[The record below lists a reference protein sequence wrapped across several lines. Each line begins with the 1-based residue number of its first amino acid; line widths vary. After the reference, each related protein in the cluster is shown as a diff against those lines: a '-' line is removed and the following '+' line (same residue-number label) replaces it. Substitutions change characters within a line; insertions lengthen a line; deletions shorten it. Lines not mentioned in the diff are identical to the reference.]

1 MTVIDF
7 ECSHNE
13 EETSKTW
20 MHWSVSTSVAQVECN
35 VTVSEDLVHMCPV
48 AASVYAILKEVA
60 EPLSSSVILKV
71 V

>member
-7 ECSHNE
+7 ECLQNE

-35 VTVSEDLVHMCPV
+35 VTVSEVHMCPV